1 MKRRQTRPSLGHR
14 SPQLRMDQASPITP
28 LAFYRGKSPKK
39 LNGYIFVVKRAR
51 AGPGP
56 GPARPGPQWGYPPRG
71 SEGSRSRHCHK
82 LRSTSSVRR
91 TVHLKMSGVCD
102 SAVDGNIEIPSG
114 GTPQDVHVFNMAGP
128 LEKSNEPILPA
139 TEGQGERGR
148 YRLGCTRQGEV
159 W

>member
-71 SEGSRSRHCHK
+71 SEGSRSPHCHK
-82 LRSTSSVRR
+82 PGSTSSEQFTWPPAWFV
-91 TVHLKMSGVCD
+91 TVPWTGTSRSQMGVPPRMSTFLIWQAH
-102 SAVDGNIEIPSG
+102 SKNPTSLYSK
-114 GTPQDVHVFNMAGP
+114 GP
-128 LEKSNEPILPA
+128 LE
-139 TEGQGERGR
+139 
-148 YRLGCTRQGEV
+148 EV
-159 W
+159 QECFVWGTDLRSAKHT